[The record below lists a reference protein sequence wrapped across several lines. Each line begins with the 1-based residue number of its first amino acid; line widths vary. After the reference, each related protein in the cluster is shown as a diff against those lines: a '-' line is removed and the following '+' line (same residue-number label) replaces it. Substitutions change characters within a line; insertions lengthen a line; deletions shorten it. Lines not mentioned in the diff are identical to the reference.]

1 MIAIKEKNV
10 ITIEFEGHDTLES
23 PMLYQYDKGQKI
35 KFLDVPDGAE
45 VQFSNWATEMTKNK
59 IVVNGQVEIP
69 DFFVQQ
75 GNEIVLYIQYI
86 DSNSETTMKKLI
98 IPMEPRARPGE
109 VTSKDDEPSFRQQIE
124 GILNE
129 TKEIAQSVRTD
140 ADEGKF
146 NGSSYVLTEDDKED
160 IAKKIEVSGK
170 VDSISINE
178 INKMFE

>member
-69 DFFVQQ
+69 GKSRGFSFDRRRF
-75 GNEIVLYIQYI
+75 LYIMI
-86 DSNSETTMKKLI
+86 
-98 IPMEPRARPGE
+98 
-109 VTSKDDEPSFRQQIE
+109 
-124 GILNE
+124 
-129 TKEIAQSVRTD
+129 
-140 ADEGKF
+140 
-146 NGSSYVLTEDDKED
+146 
-160 IAKKIEVSGK
+160 
-170 VDSISINE
+170 
-178 INKMFE
+178 

>member
-98 IPMEPRARPGE
+98 IPEEPRARPGE

>member
-1 MIAIKEKNV
+1 MVTYSLVDA
-10 ITIEFEGHDTLES
+10 GL
-23 PMLYQYDKGQKI
+23 
-35 KFLDVPDGAE
+35 
-45 VQFSNWATEMTKNK
+45 
-59 IVVNGQVEIP
+59 
-69 DFFVQQ
+69 FVA
-75 GNEIVLYIQYI
+75 
-86 DSNSETTMKKLI
+86 MKKLI
-98 IPMEPRARPGE
+98 IPVEPRARPGE